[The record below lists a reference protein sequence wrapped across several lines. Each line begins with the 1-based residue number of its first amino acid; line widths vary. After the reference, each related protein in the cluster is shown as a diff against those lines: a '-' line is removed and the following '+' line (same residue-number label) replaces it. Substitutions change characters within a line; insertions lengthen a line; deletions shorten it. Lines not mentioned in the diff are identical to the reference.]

1 MPVPCIRAS
10 AVKDSLEFLD
20 TFARGSRA
28 KVLAAV
34 PADVRERID
43 DAGRT
48 AWISIEDDH
57 HTVDAIVTHFGVERA
72 IEYWTE
78 NLRSLAEKPLLKTFF
93 FGMLTVV
100 GGDPERVLAL
110 LPKGWPLVYRDM
122 GTPRFVKRGSRMQPA
137 IVFDDVPVEVRRYR
151 NYFHSWHGVCRAFA
165 SIAKLEGTVTF
176 DVGTHGSS
184 AEASF
189 GR

>member
-1 MPVPCIRAS
+1 MPFIRAS

-20 TFARGSRA
+20 EFERGARA
-28 KVLAAV
+28 IVLESV
-34 PADVRERID
+34 PADVRERIA

-48 AWISIEDDH
+48 SWISIEDDH
-57 HTVDAIVTHFGVERA
+57 HTVDAIVAHFGVERA
-72 IEYWTE
+72 TDYWTE

-93 FGMLTVV
+93 FGMLTLV

-110 LPKGWPLVYRDM
+110 LPKGWPLVYREM
-122 GTPRFVKRGSRMQPA
+122 GTPRFTKRGSLGQPA
-137 IVFDDVPVEVRRYR
+137 LVFEDVPAEVRRYR

-165 SIAKLEGTVTF
+165 TIAKLSGPVTF
-176 DVGTHGSS
+176 EIAPNGGR

-189 GR
+189 AR